1 MQFTVWYRC
10 FNAMT
15 LRQQRIGINPCL
27 GFDVLA
33 ARAGLVRNE
42 KASPSPRSASSC
54 WIALRR
60 GSIAT
65 LKGS

>member
-10 FNAMT
+10 FNAMK

-27 GFDVLA
+27 GFDVL
-33 ARAGLVRNE
+33 VRSRRTGANE